1 MSAMT
6 KTSLMT
12 WLLAAAAMSLCVP
25 SQCGAQ
31 KISTLGGL
39 WILAGIM
46 PAGVPTEEVPKGLIE
61 KQFYWFHEN
70 GTLSMTVESDAGS
83 TKHKGVWRLNGNRL
97 VIIWENGV
105 RNLVRVVRLGERS
118 MILTGL
124 DVRPLWFRFVR
135 YF

>member
-1 MSAMT
+1 M
-6 KTSLMT
+6 KKISLMT
-12 WLLAAAAMSLCVP
+12 WVVVAVAVSFQMPTLCP
-25 SQCGAQ
+25 AQ
-31 KISTLGGL
+31 KLSTLNGL

-46 PAGVPTEEVPKGLIE
+46 PAGVPMEEVPKGLTE
-61 KQFYWFHEN
+61 RQLYWFHED
-70 GTLSMTVESDAGS
+70 GTLLMTVESDLGS
-83 TKHKGVWRLNGNRL
+83 TRHKGVWKLDGNRL

-105 RNLVRVVRLGERS
+105 RNLIRVVRLGERS